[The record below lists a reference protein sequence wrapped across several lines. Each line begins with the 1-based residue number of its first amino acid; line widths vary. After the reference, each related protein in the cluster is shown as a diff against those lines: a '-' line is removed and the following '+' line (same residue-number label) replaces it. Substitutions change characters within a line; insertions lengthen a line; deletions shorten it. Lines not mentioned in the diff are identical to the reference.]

1 MKIFG
6 LALAAAI
13 GGALWISGAI
23 AQDAARV
30 DATLRVNGETVKL
43 TKALAIQNGNEEG
56 LEDGPRLRIFLADGE
71 IPLAAAGAA
80 GLLRAKA
87 YAREAGINGA
97 VILVD
102 PAGRSRG
109 AVVSLLNAPGL
120 EPGSFASV
128 TSNSALGELKVTP
141 ARVSGSVAVADD
153 PVSLN
158 AKLDVPITADP
169 VTTDLKGKAA
179 LGSPQVQALM
189 AFRDALRKGDMAGVA
204 KNATA
209 ARQAEIG
216 AFRAKAGDAAFQE
229 ALKHAPDGASVA
241 KTIKR
246 MVARGTTASVVLEG
260 GEVAELVQENG
271 VWKVD

>member
-6 LALAAAI
+6 LTLAAAI

-30 DATLRVNGETVKL
+30 DATLRVNGQTVKL

-56 LEDGPRLRIFLADGE
+56 LEDGPRLRIFLADGD

-87 YAREAGINGA
+87 YAREARINGV

-102 PAGRSRG
+102 PAGRSRD

-120 EPGSFASV
+120 EPASFASV

-169 VTTDLKGKAA
+169 VTADLKGKAA
-179 LGSPQVQALM
+179 LGSPQVQALV
-189 AFRDALRKGDMAGVA
+189 AFRDALRKGDMAGVT
-204 KNATA
+204 KYATA
-209 ARQAEIG
+209 ARQKEIG
-216 AFRAKAGDAAFQE
+216 EFRAKAGDAAFQE

-246 MVARGTTASVVLEG
+246 LVARGTTASVVLEG

-271 VWKVD
+271 AWKVD

>member
-1 MKIFG
+1 MRIFG
-6 LALAAAI
+6 LALAAI

-30 DATLRVNGETVKL
+30 DATLRVNDQTVKL

-56 LEDGPRLRIFLADGE
+56 LEDGPRLRIFLADGD

-87 YAREAGINGA
+87 YAREARINGV

-102 PAGRSRG
+102 PAGRSRD

-128 TSNSALGELKVTP
+128 TSNSALSELKVMP

-153 PVSLN
+153 LVSLN

-169 VTTDLKGKAA
+169 VTADLKGKAA
-179 LGSPQVQALM
+179 LGSPQVQALI
-189 AFRDALRKGDMAGVA
+189 AFRDALRKADMAGVA
-204 KNATA
+204 KYATA
-209 ARQAEIG
+209 ARQKEIG
-216 AFRAKAGDAAFQE
+216 EFRAKAGDAAFQE

-246 MVARGTTASVVLEG
+246 LVARGTTASVVLEG

-271 VWKVD
+271 AWKVD